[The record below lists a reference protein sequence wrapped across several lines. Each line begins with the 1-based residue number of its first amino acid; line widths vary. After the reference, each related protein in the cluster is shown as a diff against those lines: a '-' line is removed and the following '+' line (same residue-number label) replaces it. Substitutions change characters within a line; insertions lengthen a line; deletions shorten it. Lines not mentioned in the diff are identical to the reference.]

1 MDNSVEP
8 RLKSASCAIKI
19 PISDRLSY
27 NYRVFW
33 VILACSEGV
42 RASGPG
48 VAAAGTPSSSVR
60 GGTGTLH
67 IQGIKMAD
75 NFGFAKL
82 TKEYFDNVFNKLDP
96 NMKTGDAKPYNEL
109 YNLFSVLEDVEE
121 PAYEEMR
128 GHLASA
134 EKTIKKF
141 LADKTVKGKPIEPGL
156 KKLLTNVQK
165 VAAAVAKAEKDYE
178 KSGAADGLIEVD
190 ISVSARDFYNN
201 TVGGAKLELSV
212 DSKPNKVKLSEMTSQ
227 GNARF
232 RGIMIEPSGNI
243 NVELTLKRKVFPSL
257 SQNLGYK
264 NITGKVLIIEAS
276 EEATTVE
283 MTASSGKKVVDKK
296 GIKGE
301 IGVDYKIFSAK
312 GEVSSERELEASLG
326 EEVKFT
332 VYSPKGTLILKQG

>member
-1 MDNSVEP
+1 MRVYY
-8 RLKSASCAIKI
+8 
-19 PISDRLSY
+19 DRD
-27 NYRVFW
+27 
-33 VILACSEGV
+33 
-42 RASGPG
+42 
-48 VAAAGTPSSSVR
+48 
-60 GGTGTLH
+60 
-67 IQGIKMAD
+67 AD
-75 NFGFAKL
+75 I
-82 TKEYFDNVFNKLDP
+82 
-96 NMKTGDAKPYNEL
+96 
-109 YNLFSVLEDVEE
+109 NL
-121 PAYEEMR
+121 
-128 GHLASA
+128 
-134 EKTIKKF
+134 I
-141 LADKTVKGKPIEPGL
+141 KGK
-156 KKLLTNVQK
+156 K
-165 VAAAVAKAEKDYE
+165 VAVIGYGSQGHAHALNLRESGVKNVTVALRKNSAGVAKAEKDYE

-212 DSKPNKVKLSEMTSQ
+212 DSKPNKVKLSQMTSL

-243 NVELTLKRKVFPSL
+243 YVELTLKRKVFPSL